1 MHDDH
6 CVCARCQYS
15 MHGHHAYVVN
25 DVIFTY
31 GFLAFG
37 TDAIGIWR
45 PKVLRNVVVV
55 WPLRGSKIGACN
67 LLEC

>member
-1 MHDDH
+1 
-6 CVCARCQYS
+6 
-15 MHGHHAYVVN
+15 MHGHHAYVGN
-25 DVIFTY
+25 DVLYTCRFV
-31 GFLAFG
+31 AFG